1 MGLGFAGGAG
11 ETGRVEMKERAK
23 RVYEVQ
29 VRESCRPGF
38 GVTDVLEW
46 RAVGLDGKVLDAFRI
61 EAKGC
66 SEEG

>member
-1 MGLGFAGGAG
+1 MGFAGGAG

-29 VRESCRPGF
+29 ARESCRPGF

-46 RAVGLDGKVLDAFRI
+46 RAVGVDGRVLDAFRI
-61 EAKGC
+61 EAMGC
-66 SEEG
+66 SDKG